1 LAPRKTTALVLLLML
16 ALPAGNLPAEQPEG
30 LSLPDLE
37 RIARENNP
45 LMQIARLRVDAA
57 EGRRV
62 QVELYPNTQVGY
74 HATEVGNLDTAGAQ
88 GFFLR
93 QQFPRQVKRKL
104 DMAVADQAIER
115 SRFDARSMEGR
126 VITDVRLRFYEAM
139 VARSQV
145 KLATELVQISEQ
157 ATVASK
163 TLLEAERV
171 GENVL
176 LLAELELEK
185 IRIVLDNSGN
195 QQYEAWRRLCA
206 SVGVDDLDV
215 NTLVGSIEVLPLSMA
230 WQEIHGVV
238 MAESPELAAAHA
250 SVAEW
255 KLAVERA
262 EKEIKPDLDVM
273 LSLRHHNV
281 TSHDIANILVG
292 FPIPF
297 LNRNQGNIQAA
308 RANWT
313 AAKQRVRQ
321 VELRLTDQMA
331 TTYRQYASARQQ
343 VERYQQQLIPRAD
356 RSITLVQ
363 QGYENGQVD
372 YLTLLSTQRTFF
384 QIRLE
389 YLKSLSQL
397 HRNAILLKGLM
408 LSGSLQQR

>member
-1 LAPRKTTALVLLLML
+1 ML
-16 ALPAGNLPAEQPEG
+16 ALSAGDLPGEQPEG
-30 LSLPDLE
+30 FSLPDLE

-45 LMQIARLRVDAA
+45 LMQIGRLRVDAR
-57 EGRRV
+57 EGQRV

-74 HATEVGNLDTAGAQ
+74 HATEVGNLDTVGAQ
-88 GFFLR
+88 GFFVR
-93 QQFPRQVKRKL
+93 QQFPRPVKRKL
-104 DMAVADQAIER
+104 DMAVADQAVER

-126 VITDVRLRFYEAM
+126 VITDVRLRFYEAL

-145 KLATELVQISEQ
+145 QLSTELVQISKQ

-185 IRIVLDNSGN
+185 TRILLDNSGN

-206 SVGVDDLDV
+206 SVGMDDLDV
-215 NTLVGSIEVLPLSMA
+215 NTLVGSIEVLPLSMT

-250 SVAEW
+250 GVAEW

-281 TSHDIANILVG
+281 TSDDIANIQVG

-308 RANWT
+308 RANRT
-313 AAKQRVRQ
+313 AAEQRVRQ

-356 RSITLVQ
+356 RSISLVQ
-363 QGYENGQVD
+363 QGYQNGQVD

>member
-1 LAPRKTTALVLLLML
+1 ML
-16 ALPAGNLPAEQPEG
+16 ALSAGDLPGEQPEG
-30 LSLPDLE
+30 FSLPDLE
-37 RIARENNP
+37 RIAREKNP
-45 LMQIARLRVDAA
+45 LMQIARLRVDAR
-57 EGRRV
+57 EGQRV

-74 HATEVGNLDTAGAQ
+74 HATEVGNLDTVGAQ
-88 GFFLR
+88 GFFVR
-93 QQFPRQVKRKL
+93 QQFPRPVKRKL
-104 DMAVADQAIER
+104 DMAVADQAVER

-126 VITDVRLRFYEAM
+126 VITDVRLRFYEAL

-145 KLATELVQISEQ
+145 QLSTELVQISKQ

-185 IRIVLDNSGN
+185 TRILLDNSGN

-206 SVGVDDLDV
+206 SVGMDELDV
-215 NTLVGSIEVLPLSMA
+215 NTLVGSIEVLPLSMT

-250 SVAEW
+250 GVAEW

-281 TSHDIANILVG
+281 TSDDIANIQVG

-308 RANWT
+308 RANRT
-313 AAKQRVRQ
+313 AAEQRVRQ

-356 RSITLVQ
+356 RSISLVQ
-363 QGYENGQVD
+363 QGYQNGQVD

>member
-1 LAPRKTTALVLLLML
+1 ML
-16 ALPAGNLPAEQPEG
+16 ALPAGNLPAEEPEG

-45 LMQIARLRVDAA
+45 LMQIARLRVNAA

-62 QVELYPNTQVGY
+62 QAELYPNTQVGY
-74 HATEVGNLDTAGAQ
+74 HATEVGNLDSAGAQ

-93 QQFPRQVKRKL
+93 QQFPRQGKRKL

-250 SVAEW
+250 SVSEW

-313 AAKQRVRQ
+313 AAEQRVRQ

>member
-1 LAPRKTTALVLLLML
+1 M
-16 ALPAGNLPAEQPEG
+16 
-30 LSLPDLE
+30 
-37 RIARENNP
+37 
-45 LMQIARLRVDAA
+45 
-57 EGRRV
+57 
-62 QVELYPNTQVGY
+62 
-74 HATEVGNLDTAGAQ
+74 
-88 GFFLR
+88 
-93 QQFPRQVKRKL
+93 
-104 DMAVADQAIER
+104 
-115 SRFDARSMEGR
+115 
-126 VITDVRLRFYEAM
+126 
-139 VARSQV
+139 
-145 KLATELVQISEQ
+145 
-157 ATVASK
+157 
-163 TLLEAERV
+163 
-171 GENVL
+171 
-176 LLAELELEK
+176 
-185 IRIVLDNSGN
+185 
-195 QQYEAWRRLCA
+195 
-206 SVGVDDLDV
+206 DDLDV
-215 NTLVGSIEVLPLSMA
+215 NTLVGSIEVLPLSMT

-250 SVAEW
+250 GVAEW

-273 LSLRHHNV
+273 LSLRHNNI
-281 TSHDIANILVG
+281 TSDDIANVQVG

-308 RANWT
+308 RANRT
-313 AAKQRVRQ
+313 AAEQRVRQ

-356 RSITLVQ
+356 RSISLVQ
-363 QGYENGQVD
+363 QGYQNGQVD

>member
-1 LAPRKTTALVLLLML
+1 ML
-16 ALPAGNLPAEQPEG
+16 ALPAGALPGEQPEG
-30 LSLPDLE
+30 FSLTDLE

-45 LMQIARLRVDAA
+45 LMQIARLRVDAR
-57 EGRRV
+57 EGQRV

-74 HATEVGNLDTAGAQ
+74 HATEIGNLDTVGAQ
-88 GFFLR
+88 GFFVR
-93 QQFPRQVKRKL
+93 QQFPRPAKRML
-104 DMAVADQAIER
+104 DMAVADQAVER

-126 VITDVRLRFYEAM
+126 VITDVRLRFYEAL
-139 VARSQV
+139 VSRSQV
-145 KLATELVQISEQ
+145 QLATELVQISKQ

-185 IRIVLDNSGN
+185 TRILLDNSGN

-206 SVGVDDLDV
+206 SVGMDDLDV
-215 NTLVGSIEVLPLSMA
+215 NTLVGSIEVLPLSMT

-250 SVAEW
+250 GVAEW

-273 LSLRHHNV
+273 LSLRHNNI
-281 TSHDIANILVG
+281 TSDDIANVQVG

-308 RANWT
+308 RANRT
-313 AAKQRVRQ
+313 AAEQRVRQ

-356 RSITLVQ
+356 RSISLVQ
-363 QGYENGQVD
+363 QGYQNGQVD